1 MKECNMP
8 EPKAYLEPSWDK
20 NSSWKDF
27 IKKATLKKH
36 FMKKVQHEKK
46 LDMKRRKHEKNV
58 TRKS

>member
-36 FMKKVQHEKK
+36 FMKKVQHEKNSTWREGN
-46 LDMKRRKHEKNV
+46 MKKM
-58 TRKS
+58 